1 VIGAA
6 SRILRPNASGCKSLR
21 RRHKVGTACLPLPS
35 NWTKLVPGRLPE
47 CLFAQNGENMHGKQ
61 NGSAGILAATML
73 LVFSGSAFAQ
83 LSAEDHQA
91 TSPLSKRLQPR
102 TQTDVQDKETRE
114 QQSSNPGDAMQHALS
129 DLSMQIGLLTDEVR
143 KLRKETERN
152 SATIELVLCEE
163 RLARVEDRIWEA
175 LDQKSQW
182 DAREQEI
189 LRRQKNIQAELVL
202 RGGLRR
208 DEIEAAAR
216 ADLQRQLDDVHNQ
229 QTLYHQRVAELH
241 AQADRLKQRVE
252 VLRKKV
258 EPEQKSG
265 TN

>member
-1 VIGAA
+1 MQH
-6 SRILRPNASGCKSLR
+6 SLR
-21 RRHKVGTACLPLPS
+21 
-35 NWTKLVPGRLPE
+35 
-47 CLFAQNGENMHGKQ
+47 
-61 NGSAGILAATML
+61 
-73 LVFSGSAFAQ
+73 
-83 LSAEDHQA
+83 
-91 TSPLSKRLQPR
+91 
-102 TQTDVQDKETRE
+102 
-114 QQSSNPGDAMQHALS
+114 
-129 DLSMQIGLLTDEVR
+129 DLSSQIGLLTDEVR

-241 AQADRLKQRVE
+241 AQADRLKQRLE